1 MSIDLNMDE
10 DDASKLLDL
19 TNDVDSEE
27 LQRKKGKL
35 SNPLWNHFQ
44 ERGEERKMFC
54 KYCPYVHNYTRNI
67 HVDYIQK
74 HVTVCPGLVNKLTQ
88 KTIQTIPG
96 LNRTESEK
104 FQQLLSEWFLET
116 GTPFQRIEHPKLL
129 EALKVLRFN
138 VEIPTRKA
146 VSGHRLTE
154 IYANK
159 ELQVRQSL
167 KMANGVCLTS
177 DG

>member
-1 MSIDLNMDE
+1 
-10 DDASKLLDL
+10 
-19 TNDVDSEE
+19 
-27 LQRKKGKL
+27 
-35 SNPLWNHFQ
+35 
-44 ERGEERKMFC
+44 MFC
-54 KYCPYVHNYTRNI
+54 KHCPYVHNYPRNT
-67 HVDYIQK
+67 HVDYMQK
-74 HVTVCPGLVNKLTQ
+74 HVIVCPGLVNKLTQ

-146 VSGHRLTE
+146 VSGHRLT
-154 IYANK
+154 
-159 ELQVRQSL
+159 
-167 KMANGVCLTS
+167 
-177 DG
+177 D